1 MSTLL
6 TELLEVDLFFLES
19 ISYYQIMMEM
29 FYVAFIKFYQQETV
43 GSIKGNKKSE
53 VNYVCQDILQ
63 FH

>member
-29 FYVAFIKFYQQETV
+29 FYVAFIKFYHQETV
-43 GSIKGNKKSE
+43 GSIKGNNKSE